1 MFKAGEHMDSDND
14 RARFTI
20 RDLEDIVSC
29 YDPRVHEAP
38 LIIGHEQNDSTPA
51 LGWVR
56 EVWRKGRSLWGKI
69 ELTPRAERIIS
80 EGTFKKVSSSF
91 YAPEAETNPNRG
103 KLSLRHL
110 ALVSIPAVKG
120 LADFREPISDTITL
134 NFSEQRSQTLFKEL
148 LESNT
153 KHMPRQRTRKKSISD
168 HGEGTV
174 NLTINVSAGEG
185 NKKIPIYDDSGSLL
199 NESGAP
205 ADYDMDFVEDE
216 DKEGLPPTTEDDGDM
231 PDQAP
236 TDPGA
241 DPEADPM
248 AEETPVPPDSPEAE
262 GEMPEQVPDAE
273 DEEMPGDE
281 GDEDAESPT
290 EDVSDELEDEDG
302 DSKIAELASN
312 YSAAELVKALAMKKQ
327 NTDLMESEASGGD
340 TTDFAEGDAEDK
352 DEDSEDDEDETKDY
366 ACGDEDKKEFPFNKK
381 KKEDSEEEDSDDKK
395 EYSEE
400 EKDKKDDTDEDKKE
414 YAEDDSEVSKLKDR
428 LAALEEEL
436 QKQRKSAREKEISD
450 FCESIYTNGKLIESV
465 VPKKELVKFMSTL
478 NGKNTINFS
487 ESNRKSQFDF
497 FSEVLT
503 NLPQVVNFSEVATP
517 ATAPK
522 KKKLSTRD
530 DLSGFA
536 YDTKS
541 LDLHAE
547 ALDFAEAN
555 NVDYVTALKTVVS
568 KQSKLYKFILIRINF
583 SSHLV

>member
-1 MFKAGEHMDSDND
+1 MDEIILNRETPLSRKVPKKVIEVEMFKAGEHMDSDND

-20 RDLEDIVSC
+20 RDLEDIISC
-29 YDPRVHEAP
+29 YDPRTHEAP

-91 YAPEAETNPNRG
+91 YAPEAETNPTRG

-174 NLTINVSAGEG
+174 NLTINVSSGEDS
-185 NKKIPIYDDSGSLL
+185 KKLPIYDDSGSLL

-205 ADYDMDFVEDE
+205 ADYDMDFEEDE
-216 DKEGLPPTTEDDGDM
+216 TKEGLPPTAEDDGDM
-231 PDQAP
+231 PEELPQEE
-236 TDPGA
+236 G
-241 DPEADPM
+241 
-248 AEETPVPPDSPEAE
+248 EETPVPPDSPEAE
-262 GEMPEQVPDAE
+262 GEMSDQAPEGEAADPEAEQAPEGEGEDPMAEEGGDA
-273 DEEMPGDE
+273 
-281 GDEDAESPT
+281 PT
-290 EDVSDELEDEDG
+290 EDVSDELDDEEG
-302 DSKIAELASN
+302 EGKIAELASN

-340 TTDFAEGDAEDK
+340 TTSF
-352 DEDSEDDEDETKDY
+352 SEANEEKEEADDDEETKDY
-366 ACGDEDKKEFPFNKK
+366 ACSDEKKEFPFNKK
-381 KKEDSEEEDSDDKK
+381 KKDDSEEDEDDKK
-395 EYSEE
+395 EYAED
-400 EKDKKDDTDEDKKE
+400 EKEGEDDEEDKKE

-450 FCESIYTNGKLIESV
+450 FCESIYANGKLIESV
-465 VPKKELVKFMSTL
+465 VSKKELVKFMSTL

-487 ESNRKSQFDF
+487 ESNRQSQFDF

-503 NLPQVVNFSEVATP
+503 NLPQVVNFSEVATE
-517 ATAPK
+517 ANAPK
-522 KKKLSTRD
+522 KKQLSTKD

-541 LDLHAE
+541 LGLHAE

-568 KQSKLYKFILIRINF
+568 K
-583 SSHLV
+583 